1 MKSLV
6 VYSSRTGNTQ
16 QVARAIYEALP
27 EPKEIFSAKEAPD
40 PSAYDFLA
48 LGFWVDK
55 GTVNAGSARY
65 MKSVTGKKIGLFGT
79 LGAYPDSDHARQ
91 CMEKARQMVQG
102 NDILGEFL
110 CQGKVDPDLIK
121 MMEIKMKDDP
131 HHSMTPER
139 RARLEEAAKHPD
151 KKDLADARAL
161 FAELAQIAAQKASV

>member
-161 FAELAQIAAQKASV
+161 FAELARIASV